1 MNMVFIILNIFLILS
16 SFLSN
21 YFVTLQFAIVNSLA
35 LFVTMRFRIG
45 EPTKI
50 NVAANTINSVPHGTL
65 FSVFNLS
72 WWIWMRH
79 LHDVNCSASI
89 SRWPGSKLNGPWPW
103 QTRVVMVLPGYVTN
117 SEVATVFC
125 WLKH

>member
-50 NVAANTINSVPHGTL
+50 NVAATTINSVPHGTL

-79 LHDVNCSASI
+79 LQDVNCSA
-89 SRWPGSKLNGPWPW
+89 PFLGDQDPNLMGHDLGKLGLLWFCL
-103 QTRVVMVLPGYVTN
+103 VM
-117 SEVATVFC
+117 
-125 WLKH
+125 